1 MSQPDVFHVFLPSSC
16 QRQTVCKILRQ
27 VARHTECLLLLLLL
41 LLQLFVLNIST
52 YALLKHELIVYN
64 IIKAINAA
72 VNLKFYYCRVR
83 SKQYASMF
91 T

>member
-16 QRQTVCKILRQ
+16 HRQTVCKILRQ
-27 VARHTECLLLLLLL
+27 VARHTECLLLL

-72 VNLKFYYCRVR
+72 VNLKFYYCRAR